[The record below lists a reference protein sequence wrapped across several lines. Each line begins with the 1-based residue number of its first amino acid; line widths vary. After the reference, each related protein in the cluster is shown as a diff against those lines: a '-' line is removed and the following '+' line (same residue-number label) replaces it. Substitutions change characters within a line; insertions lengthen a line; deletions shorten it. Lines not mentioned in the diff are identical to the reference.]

1 LVERLEITR
10 SAIELG
16 KLEDFLAKVEQQG
29 LLSRSSRQ
37 YRDVTRAEAISQ
49 FNPTEDIWLFA
60 YGSLLWN
67 PTIYY
72 EETRHGHLYG
82 LHRKFCLKTV
92 LGRGTPECPGLML
105 ALDYGGS
112 CKGIAYRIARA
123 IADQELKIIWDRE
136 MVSKSYI
143 AKVVRLRT
151 EQGPLKAI
159 TFAINRRDAKYSGKL
174 SEIEIANLIS
184 SSKGPMGSCRDY
196 LFQTIERL
204 TEHGLE
210 DGHLNRLAKLVKNSQ

>member
-1 LVERLEITR
+1 MDTKEDKLVERLEITR

-92 LGRGTPECPGLML
+92 LGRGTPECDRRWQEDDAHAQLLHALSQQPTLVGRRNAWRGPASSMECPGNH
-105 ALDYGGS
+105 
-112 CKGIAYRIARA
+112 
-123 IADQELKIIWDRE
+123 
-136 MVSKSYI
+136 KS
-143 AKVVRLRT
+143 
-151 EQGPLKAI
+151 
-159 TFAINRRDAKYSGKL
+159 
-174 SEIEIANLIS
+174 
-184 SSKGPMGSCRDY
+184 
-196 LFQTIERL
+196 
-204 TEHGLE
+204 H
-210 DGHLNRLAKLVKNSQ
+210 